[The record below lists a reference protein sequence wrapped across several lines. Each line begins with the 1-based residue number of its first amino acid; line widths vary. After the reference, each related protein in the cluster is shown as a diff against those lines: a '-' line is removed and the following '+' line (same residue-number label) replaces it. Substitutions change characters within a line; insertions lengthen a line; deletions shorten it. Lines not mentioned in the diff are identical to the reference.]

1 MLGTHAEYVALKEES
16 IALVPDNISLVD
28 AASVPLVALTAWQA
42 FYSTDPK
49 PSQRILIFSAS
60 SGVGLSAVQF
70 AKNLGHY
77 VVGTAGAKNL
87 ELVRS
92 FGADEASSA
101 RRPYFASAA
110 QLQTDAYRLGSRNS
124 SFDALRAVMS
134 LCCGGWIQALR
145 TIHELMHCGCAGG
158 VAEQVF
164 DYAEGDE
171 PLRAKFGGSDET
183 KFDVLIDIVRADRGS
198 HGFLLISKCADSAE
212 CQQRMRAL

>member
-1 MLGTHAEYVALKEES
+1 MLGTHAEYVALKEDS

-42 FYSTDPK
+42 FHSTDPK

-101 RRPYFASAA
+101 GRPCFATAA
-110 QLQTDAYRLGSRNS
+110 QMRTEAYGLCSRNS
-124 SFDALRAVMS
+124 SPDALRAVKAI
-134 LCCGGWIQALR
+134 CIPA
-145 TIHELMHCGCAGG
+145 AGG
-158 VAEQVF
+158 SRSIA
-164 DYAEGDE
+164 
-171 PLRAKFGGSDET
+171 
-183 KFDVLIDIVRADRGS
+183 
-198 HGFLLISKCADSAE
+198 
-212 CQQRMRAL
+212 

>member
-1 MLGTHAEYVALKEES
+1 MNAQFKVGDKVFALKGSFPRTGVLGTHAEYVALKEDS

-42 FYSTDPK
+42 FHSTDPK

-70 AKNLGHY
+70 AKNLGQY

-101 RRPYFASAA
+101 GRPCFATAA
-110 QLQTDAYRLGSRNS
+110 QMLMGSVQET
-124 SFDALRAVMS
+124 AAPTP
-134 LCCGGWIQALR
+134 C
-145 TIHELMHCGCAGG
+145 
-158 VAEQVF
+158 
-164 DYAEGDE
+164 E
-171 PLRAKFGGSDET
+171 P
-183 KFDVLIDIVRADRGS
+183 
-198 HGFLLISKCADSAE
+198 SK
-212 CQQRMRAL
+212 R